1 MAAKFD
7 VSELTFETLDRVRGY
22 LGWLLKH
29 DGSDLHIKANSQVR
43 CRINGDIVPIDNA
56 IMTKKD
62 ALIFSK
68 ELLRNRFTEFVE
80 KKELDL
86 VFPYDNKVRFRVNIF
101 FQMDGVSAVFRMI
114 PIDIISM
121 DELKMPPPVKK
132 LVEMDRG
139 LVLVVGVT
147 GSGKSTTLAAMI
159 NEINKNSRRHILTI
173 EDPIEFVHKDN
184 KSIVNQRSIGQDTH
198 SFADALRA
206 SLREDPDIILVG
218 EMRDAETINIAL
230 HAAETGHLVFS
241 TLHTVDAKETI
252 NRIIAT
258 FDKEEQNRIRLT
270 LSSVLRGILAQ
281 RLIPTVDGKRTAAIE
296 VLLNTPR
303 ISTLIMDNR
312 DNEILESVED
322 GKEVYGMQSFDQA
335 LLELYQKGFI
345 SEQEALNHATSRS
358 DLKLK
363 ISGVSGDIDI
373 KRSMSPN
380 KDEKT
385 FEEDEI
391 YALKV

>member
-1 MAAKFD
+1 MAEKFD

-62 ALIFSK
+62 ALVFAK
-68 ELLRNRFTEFVE
+68 EILRNRFTELVE
-80 KKELDL
+80 RKEVDL

-114 PIDIISM
+114 PINIISM
-121 DELKMPPPVKK
+121 DELKMPSPVKK

-198 SFADALRA
+198 SFANALKA

-281 RLIPTVDGKRTAAIE
+281 RLVPTVDGKRTAAIE

-322 GKEVYGMQSFDQA
+322 GKEIYGMQSFDQA
-335 LLELYQKGFI
+335 LLELYQRGFI
-345 SEQEALNHATSRS
+345 SEQEALNYATSRS

-373 KRSMSPN
+373 KRGISQD
-380 KDEKT
+380 KDEKI